1 MEDQFTDPAQIPEEY
16 QLYTLNDIAKIFKTT
31 KRTIYRLMEKG
42 ELKTVKFGGNY
53 YVKKKVLEEI
63 LNGDSAS
70 GRGEN
75 GKEQAE

>member
-1 MEDQFTDPAQIPEEY
+1 MEDQFTDSEKIPNEY

-53 YVKKKVLEEI
+53 YVKKEVLEDI
-63 LNGDSAS
+63 LNGKTDAESK
-70 GRGEN
+70 EN
-75 GKEQAE
+75 E